1 MKERRE
7 KVEFKSTL
15 FLLIL
20 FLVSVYTS
28 SINEEEEGEREE
40 KKRVKHNTTII
51 KLMKKTE
58 RERDLYTNRVT
69 KHDTER
75 SINTLIH

>member
-1 MKERRE
+1 MFVLFSFLFPLIKWWAE

-28 SINEEEEGEREE
+28 SINGEEEEGEEE
-40 KKRVKHNTTII
+40 EEVQHNT
-51 KLMKKTE
+51 KQ
-58 RERDLYTNRVT
+58 
-69 KHDTER
+69 
-75 SINTLIH
+75 